1 MPRTQQPHH
10 GYAVVSGTA
19 APISRYDEPDHDQ
32 CSAAV
37 APAVPLATGQHNL
50 DPMDDTNP
58 VMYPDFQSDSPTI
71 FSGKVLVLLQKQ
83 LGRYTYPD
91 DL

>member
-1 MPRTQQPHH
+1 M
-10 GYAVVSGTA
+10 VSRTA

-37 APAVPLATGQHNL
+37 APAVPLTTGQHNL

-58 VMYPDFQSDSPTI
+58 GMCPGFQSDNPTI

-83 LGRYTYPD
+83 LGRYNDPD

>member
-1 MPRTQQPHH
+1 MPRTQKPHH
-10 GYAVVSGTA
+10 GYAVVSRTA
-19 APISRYDEPDHDQ
+19 APISRYGEPDHDQ

-37 APAVPLATGQHNL
+37 APAVPLTIDQHNL

-58 VMYPDFQSDSPTI
+58 VMYPGFQSDSPTI

-83 LGRYTYPD
+83 LGLYNDPG

>member
-1 MPRTQQPHH
+1 M
-10 GYAVVSGTA
+10 VSRTA

-50 DPMDDTNP
+50 GLTDGRNP
-58 VMYPDFQSDSPTI
+58 VMYPDFQSDSPTR
-71 FSGKVLVLLQKQ
+71 FSGTVLVLLQKQ
-83 LGRYTYPD
+83 LGLYNDPD

>member
-1 MPRTQQPHH
+1 MPRTQKPHH
-10 GYAVVSGTA
+10 EYAVVSRTA

-37 APAVPLATGQHNL
+37 APAVLLATGQHNL
-50 DPMDDTNP
+50 DPTDDTNP

-71 FSGKVLVLLQKQ
+71 FSVKVLVLLQKQ
-83 LGRYTYPD
+83 LGRYTYPN